1 MENEIEIL
9 SSTANVNVK
18 VLVSFFLCESG
29 RSAATQAIHKE
40 KFNVPMDASHK
51 DLHNFTKHVVA
62 FTDLKQIASTKGLG
76 QNPEVTIAR
85 VKKNQISGVDV
96 FSIRTQDAWKH
107 EFPGLWTG
115 NGMLQGRC
123 RIISFSYL

>member
-9 SSTANVNVK
+9 SSAANVNVK

-40 KFNVPMDASHK
+40 KFNVPIDASHK

-85 VKKNQISGVDV
+85 VKKNQIGGVDV

-115 NGMLQGRC
+115 NGMLQGR
-123 RIISFSYL
+123 